1 MNKPRLPFDIEFLLE
16 SILYE
21 SPDRIDLSGKSNN
34 KRKKSDAERLNSLGA
49 AVPKTGATFKYSADD
64 AYAFFFDV
72 KTGVIM
78 YSEKNTHINMEEM
91 LQSASNKATAF
102 PKTFKNM
109 YKIKRDVFGNIS
121 AYSYQEKQDE
131 GSAYSYQ
138 ETEDEGDDAATVG
151 FIGLKQQGDD
161 VETVRNYL
169 HKNRIRFG
177 NLSIRGNAS
186 SNYRAAETGKS
197 WSSETARVPAGRI
210 WVKRNAISFWNS
222 RETIVDENFQ
232 LLEKMMSAMKL
243 DKTKFAYEFLLTRGL
258 FAYSELTG
266 DSNKEK
272 LSPEEVKKLLAA
284 QHLDS
289 KAKKKLAGST
299 YKAAHLKKAAKGFDY
314 AARADA
320 AVPALEGHIKL
331 KDLLNEDPDEVIDM
345 SDRAICD
352 WTDADAVAFIITEK
366 CSITYAGG
374 IHSDIVDTM
383 ENLYIYL
390 LDRPIAN
397 DASLQRRLERNGM
410 ATDNIV
416 ALRELLTQPSAFHE
430 YLKNGGRSG
439 NQGINIRTIQGT
451 IFGRLWYRK
460 KLMSFWI
467 TTQKVVKNWNW
478 VKNFFKNMQGT
489 NIGNLN
495 DYEIDWLE
503 RSRNA
508 SMTPLT
514 KASDVDA
521 NTGKPDANQ
530 KDFISALF
538 GDVEKIKSLPPEE
551 IEKLNKKIHLLPPSK
566 KREALLAMG
575 YKNIKAIE
583 IADALGMTVAEFNNI
598 MNVNEGDI

>member
-21 SPDRIDLSGKSNN
+21 SPDRIDLSGNSND
-34 KRKKSDAERLNSLGA
+34 KTKKSDAERLNSLGA
-49 AVPKTGATFKYSADD
+49 AVPKTGATFKYLSDD

-72 KTGVIM
+72 ETGVIM
-78 YSEKNTHINMEEM
+78 YSEKNTHGSMEEM
-91 LQSASNKATAF
+91 LQSAAHKATLYAA
-102 PKTFKNM
+102 TFKNM
-109 YKIKRDVFGNIS
+109 YNIKRDVFNNIS
-121 AYSYQEKQDE
+121 AYSYHEK
-131 GSAYSYQ
+131 
-138 ETEDEGDDAATVG
+138 EDEGDDAATVG

-161 VETVRNYL
+161 VETIRNYL
-169 HKNRIRFG
+169 HNNRIRFRQ
-177 NLSIRGNAS
+177 LDIRGNWDDSA
-186 SNYRAAETGKS
+186 T
-197 WSSETARVPAGRI
+197 VPAGRI
-210 WVKRNAISFWNS
+210 WIKKNAISFWNS
-222 RETIVDENFQ
+222 KDEIVNENFQ
-232 LLEKMMSAMKL
+232 RVEKLMSAMKL
-243 DKTKFAYEFLLTRGL
+243 DKTKFAYEFIDTKGL
-258 FAYSELTG
+258 FAYSELVG
-266 DSNKEK
+266 NSNKEK
-272 LSPEEVKKLLAA
+272 LSPEEIKKLLAA

-314 AARADA
+314 AAQADA

-331 KDLLNEDPDEVIDM
+331 KDLINEDPDAVVGLSGKEI
-345 SDRAICD
+345 SD
-352 WTDADAVAFIITEK
+352 WTDADAIAFIITEK
-366 CSITYAGG
+366 CSIINVGG
-374 IHSDIVDTM
+374 IHADIVDTM

-390 LDRPIAN
+390 LDRPDVN
-397 DASLQRRLERNGM
+397 DASLQRRLEKNGM

-439 NQGINIRTIQGT
+439 NERINVRTIQGT

-478 VKNFFKNMQGT
+478 VKNFFNNMQGT

>member
-21 SPDRIDLSGKSNN
+21 SPDKIELSGDSND
-34 KRKKSDAERLNSLGA
+34 KTKESDAARLNSLGA
-49 AVPKTGATFKYSADD
+49 AVPKTGATFKYLSDD

-72 KTGVIM
+72 ETGIIM
-78 YSEKNTHINMEEM
+78 YSEKNTHGSMEQM
-91 LQSASNKATAF
+91 LQTASHKATLYAA
-102 PKTFKNM
+102 TFKNM
-109 YKIKRDVFGNIS
+109 YNIKRDVFGNIS
-121 AYSYQEKQDE
+121 AYSYAEK
-131 GSAYSYQ
+131 
-138 ETEDEGDDAATVG
+138 EDDGDDAATVG

-161 VETVRNYL
+161 VETVRDYL
-169 HKNRIRFG
+169 HNNRLRFRQL
-177 NLSIRGNAS
+177 NIRGNADDS
-186 SNYRAAETGKS
+186 AT
-197 WSSETARVPAGRI
+197 VPAGRI

-222 RETIVDENFQ
+222 KDEIVNENFQ

-243 DKTKFAYEFLLTRGL
+243 DKTKFAYEFMDTLGL
-258 FAYSELTG
+258 FAYSELVG
-266 DSNKEK
+266 NSNKEK
-272 LSPEEVKKLLAA
+272 LSPEEIKKLLAA

-299 YKAAHLKKAAKGFDY
+299 YKADHLKKAAKGFDY

-320 AVPALEGHIKL
+320 AIPALEGHIKL
-331 KDLLNEDPDEVIDM
+331 KDLINEDPDAVVGLSGKEI
-345 SDRAICD
+345 SE
-352 WTDADAVAFIITEK
+352 WTDADAVAFIITQK
-366 CSITYAGG
+366 CSIVNAGG
-374 IHSDIVDTM
+374 VHSDIMDAM
-383 ENLYIYL
+383 ENLYKYL
-390 LDRPIAN
+390 LDRP
-397 DASLQRRLERNGM
+397 DADDGNLQRRLERHGM

-416 ALRELLTQPSAFHE
+416 AFRELLTQPSAFHE

-439 NQGINIRTIQGT
+439 NERINVRTIQGT

-460 KLMSFWI
+460 KLISFWI

-478 VKNFFKNMQGT
+478 VKNFFNNMNKLTGD
-489 NIGNLN
+489 LN

-530 KDFISALF
+530 KDFISTLF

-551 IEKLNKKIHLLPPSK
+551 IEKLNKKIHLLPPAK

-583 IADALGMTVAEFNNI
+583 IADALGITVAEFNNI